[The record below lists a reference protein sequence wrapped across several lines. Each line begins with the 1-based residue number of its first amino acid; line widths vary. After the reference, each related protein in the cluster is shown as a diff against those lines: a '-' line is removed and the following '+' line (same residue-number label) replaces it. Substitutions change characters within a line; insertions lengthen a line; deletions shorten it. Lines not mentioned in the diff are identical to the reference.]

1 MILGDIQNVV
11 ELETKHKERLCK
23 LRLNGINTLLR
34 RKFNKLFSAS
44 CRCEKLSKL
53 VTAKWFSKKRNE
65 RSARPLVGTY
75 SECLLSYSHLGR

>member
-23 LRLNGINTLLR
+23 LRLNGKNTLLR

-53 VTAKWFSKKRNE
+53 VTAK
-65 RSARPLVGTY
+65 
-75 SECLLSYSHLGR
+75 